1 MSRSGGERSQG
12 ELEGQRGDGGRADG
26 EVERSEVV
34 FWAERYVSTIHSRLS
49 FLSKT
54 AGKQL

>member
-34 FWAERYVSTIHSRLS
+34 F
-49 FLSKT
+49 
-54 AGKQL
+54 